1 MNITTKKT
9 FLFPGQGVQYVGMGK
24 EIYENSPLAK
34 RLYDLANE
42 ILGFDLAGICFKG
55 KQELLDMSSI
65 CQPAIL
71 VTSLAIMEAFR
82 DQGKNDTICYAAAG
96 LSLGEYT
103 ALVFAGA
110 IGFEDAIRLV
120 HNRGKY
126 MEEAC
131 DKNPGGMITIIGLD
145 ERTIEDIC
153 NNSRWAGEIS
163 PANYNYPGQIVLS
176 GEKKALEIASSLAK
190 ESGARIV
197 LPLNVNGA
205 FHSILMSPASH
216 KLEKELDKIKI
227 NRPRIPIIAN
237 IDGRYISEPDDIR
250 SSLVKQLTS
259 PVLWC
264 HSILNLIRDG
274 VEEFNGVG
282 PGRVMVSI
290 LKKIDK
296 RKKIKSI
303 DTLESFRYN

>member
-1 MNITTKKT
+1 MNTVMKRTY
-9 FLFPGQGVQYVGMGK
+9 LFPGQGVQYVGMGK

-34 RLYDLANE
+34 RLYGLANE
-42 ILGFDLAGICFKG
+42 ILGFDLADICFNG
-55 KQELLDMSSI
+55 EQEILDRSSI

-71 VTSLAIMEAFR
+71 VTSLAIMEAFK
-82 DQGKNDTICYAAAG
+82 DQGRNDPICYAAAG

-110 IGFEDAIRLV
+110 IEFEDAIRLV

-131 DKNPGGMITIIGLD
+131 DKNPGGMVTIIGLD

-153 NNSRWAGEIS
+153 NDSRWMGEIS

-176 GEKKALEIASSLAK
+176 GEKRALEIASSLAK
-190 ESGARIV
+190 ERGARMI

-205 FHSILMSPASH
+205 FHSILMSSASH
-216 KLEKELDKIKI
+216 KLEQELDKIKI
-227 NRPRIPIIAN
+227 NRARIPVIAN
-237 IDGRYISEPDDIR
+237 VDGRYICKPDEIR
-250 SSLVKQLTS
+250 ASLVKQLTS

-296 RKKIKSI
+296 SKKIKSI
-303 DTLESFRYN
+303 DTLESFCYN